1 MLAFKH
7 RTRIHRRAVPSRS
20 KSLLLAA
27 AAGAVLIAA
36 APFRAS
42 ASPADEPMSG
52 TLGEAVPAVA
62 VSYGDLNVASER
74 GARILLERIR
84 LAAGAVCPQVSDPR
98 DLSHVAMRNRCVREA
113 IARAVEQV
121 GSPRLAAVYS
131 ASARQS

>member
-1 MLAFKH
+1 MLVFKQ
-7 RTRIHRRAVPSRS
+7 RTRTHRPAVPSHS

-27 AAGAVLIAA
+27 AAAALLLAA

-42 ASPADEPMSG
+42 ASPADEPASG
-52 TLGEAVPAVA
+52 GAAVPAVA
-62 VSYGDLNVASER
+62 VSYRDLNIASDR

-84 LAAGAVCPQVSDPR
+84 LAAGVVCPQVSDTR

-113 IARAVEQV
+113 VTRAVEQV
-121 GSPRLAAVYS
+121 GSTRLAAVYS